1 MSDTNHN
8 ELKKGIPLG
17 AKLAIVGVGIMALF
31 VGYFGWLTFSPF
43 NPAEV
48 HVPITVQNHE
58 VTEGTPV
65 FLILESCTFVEVP
78 VKVEVQ
84 LVGGDKEHEFV
95 LPLLTVSGQTT
106 KKECTKGQQSP
117 IPLNKSQFPL
127 AIVSGTYRV
136 RLHTTYTV
144 NKIRTEIV
152 DYDSEEF
159 NYTTTTPTIP
169 KEQ

>member
-1 MSDTNHN
+1 MENQLNHPQKRLRVN
-8 ELKKGIPLG
+8 YYLSLLAG
-17 AKLAIVGVGIMALF
+17 AIATLAVV
-31 VGYFGWLTFSPF
+31 YFSWIFLSPF

-58 VTEGTPV
+58 VKEGEPV
-65 FLILESCTFVEVP
+65 FLILDSCTFVEVP

-84 LVGGDKEHEFV
+84 LVGIDHNEFV

-106 KKECTKGQQSP
+106 KKECSQGQASP

-127 AIVSGTYRV
+127 AIKSGTYKI

-144 NKIRTEIV
+144 NRFREEV
-152 DYDSEEF
+152 RDYDSEQF
-159 NYTTTTPTIP
+159 NYTTTTPEIP
-169 KEQ
+169 KQ